1 MKLSAAWLLERSG
14 IAKGE
19 RFGGAGISTKHVL
32 AITNAAG
39 ATSEEILDLAR
50 KCQKAV
56 EDNFGI
62 RLAPEVQLIGATL

>member
-1 MKLSAAWLLERSG
+1 
-14 IAKGE
+14 
-19 RFGGAGISTKHVL
+19 KHVL

-62 RLAPEVQLIGATL
+62 RLVPEVQLIGATL